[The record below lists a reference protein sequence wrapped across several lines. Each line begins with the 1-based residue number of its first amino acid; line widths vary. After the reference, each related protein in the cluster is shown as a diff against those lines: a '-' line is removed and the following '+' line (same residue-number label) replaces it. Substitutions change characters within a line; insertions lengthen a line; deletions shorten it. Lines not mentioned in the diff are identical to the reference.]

1 MLRRPGF
8 GAWVVL
14 VALAASA
21 CVAPAQSFSAYE
33 SKAVDSAES
42 ATSDAG
48 SAILAAGL
56 AADGRLEVATTSLIL
71 QDAEIG
77 ATSTADT
84 FASIQPPDG
93 ASDALRAELLPRL
106 RSAAD
111 TIGLMR
117 IAARRDV
124 RVTVS
129 REDLPTMRVEA
140 WARDTIISRIPGNAR
155 PSA

>member
-1 MLRRPGF
+1 MLRRCGVS
-8 GAWVVL
+8 AWV
-14 VALAASA
+14 ALFVTASA
-21 CVAPAQSFSAYE
+21 CVAPARSFSAYE

-42 ATSDAG
+42 ATSDAET
-48 SAILAAGL
+48 AILTAGL
-56 AADGRLEVATTSLIL
+56 AADGRLEAATTSLLL

-93 ASDALRAELLPRL
+93 ASDSLRAELLPEL

-117 IAARRDV
+117 IAARRV
-124 RVTVS
+124 
-129 REDLPTMRVEA
+129 
-140 WARDTIISRIPGNAR
+140 DTGALSGLIGQLRSTADRLERFALDHR
-155 PSA
+155 

>member
-1 MLRRPGF
+1 MLRRLGF

-21 CVAPAQSFSAYE
+21 CVAPARSFSAYE
-33 SKAVDSAES
+33 SKAADSAES

-56 AADGRLEVATTSLIL
+56 AADGRLEAATTSLIL

-117 IAARRDV
+117 IAARRVD
-124 RVTVS
+124 TGTLA
-129 REDLPTMRVEA
+129 DLIAQLRSIADQLERFA
-140 WARDTIISRIPGNAR
+140 SEHR
-155 PSA
+155 